1 MYLQY
6 DACLYIYH
14 CLTGIILS
22 PITNS
27 TAVCV
32 DLPEFSNGLI
42 TYDIEEIP
50 RPIGTVATYECNQ
63 GFVLGGQEN
72 RTCVEDSG
80 VGVFNGVEP
89 VCERKL

>member
-1 MYLQY
+1 MHAYI
-6 DACLYIYH
+6 LYIYH

-32 DLPEFSNGLI
+32 DLPEFLNGLI

-50 RPIGTVATYECNQ
+50 RPIGTVATYECNP
-63 GFVLGGQEN
+63 GFVLVGQEN

-80 VGVFNGVEP
+80 VGVFNGIEP
-89 VCERKL
+89 VCDRKLLR